1 MVKPELHAEAFAY
14 PEGTHFPAGWL
25 TQKNAGWRSVRPVLD
40 SARCVAGCLQ
50 CYLYCPDGAI
60 RPEGRTIAFDYD
72 FCKGCGICE
81 KSCKPGAI
89 SMRREKERELN
100 S

>member
-1 MVKPELHAEAFAY
+1 MVKPRLRAESFAY

-40 SARCVAGCLQ
+40 AAKCAGCLR
-50 CYLYCPDGAI
+50 CYLHCPDGAVK
-60 RPEGRTIAFDYD
+60 PEGGKIAFDYD
-72 FCKGCGICE
+72 FCKGCGICGR
-81 KSCKPGAI
+81 SCKPGAI
-89 SMRREKERELN
+89 SMKSEKEREG